1 MDSRPHRQ
9 LRTLIVLGLASAAV
23 LALATSLSQVE
34 FAPGE
39 PFTLAFA
46 PAARP
51 PAGLAIGASPTL
63 LLVLR
68 VMFLLAL
75 ALLPFSIF
83 YLIISA
89 EARKR
94 VLQNLIVYGTFI
106 LLIYLV
112 RRQMQ
117 AGEESGFLAGL
128 GLLATG
134 DATATRPPAEFNATV
149 PGWLVPLVSF
159 LMAGLLVALLGAIVW
174 SLARRRPRGERVLA
188 LDALAETAEEARA
201 TIEAGGDLRNT
212 IIRCYVEMNR
222 LVRETRGIYR
232 DRAMTPRE
240 FEERLEHS
248 GLPAAQVHDLTLLFE
263 DVRYGAK
270 ELGPWEG
277 RRAIACLAAIAE
289 SCRTLAGEPAAP
301 ALQPPGL
308 S

>member
-1 MDSRPHRQ
+1 MDSRLRRQ

-34 FAPGE
+34 FSPGE
-39 PFTLAFA
+39 QFTLAFA
-46 PAARP
+46 QAARP
-51 PAGLAIGASPTL
+51 PAGLAITASPAML
-63 LLVLR
+63 AIMR
-68 VMFLLAL
+68 VVFLLTL

-89 EARKR
+89 EARRR
-94 VLQNLIVYGTFI
+94 VLQNLIIYGTFI
-106 LLIYLV
+106 LLIYLL

-117 AGEESGFLAGL
+117 AGEQDDFLAGL
-128 GLLATG
+128 GLFSAG
-134 DATATRPPAEFNATV
+134 DAAAARPPAEFNAAAPT
-149 PGWLVPLVSF
+149 WLVLIVSF
-159 LMAGLLVALLGAIVW
+159 AMAGLLVALLGGILW
-174 SLARRRPRGERVLA
+174 SIARRRPRVEREIA
-188 LDALAETAEEARA
+188 LEALAETAEEARD

-222 LVRETRGIYR
+222 LVRETHGIRR

-248 GLPAAQVHDLTLLFE
+248 GLPREQVRDLTLLFE

-270 ELGPWEG
+270 DLGPWEG

-289 SCRTLAGEPAAP
+289 SCRALAGDSSS
-301 ALQPPGL
+301 ALQPGAAP
-308 S
+308 